1 MNIESSTNLS
11 NDNTQRKI
19 IYVGGDDE
27 GYLGSNIDGHDTE
40 SFKNEQNYNENTKS
54 NINLNHN
61 SIEKPSEPNRGIHLN
76 HSNNKSDFTHQ
87 EQYGGNEM
95 NSTPVIHHQED
106 EFMYG
111 GGKSKTRSG
120 SRSRSRSRSGD
131 DIESSDDETDT
142 SSISTAQLLNVDPV
156 YFRLTKFLT
165 CTDSCGE
172 NKNVTHVL
180 NDILME
186 FKKMNIFLETLT
198 RK

>member
-11 NDNTQRKI
+11 NDNPQRKI

-27 GYLGSNIDGHDTE
+27 DYLGTNINGRDNE
-40 SFKNEQNYNENTKS
+40 SFNNEQNYDENTNS
-54 NINLNHN
+54 NRDLNHN
-61 SIEKPSEPNRGIHLN
+61 SIEKTSEPIHERHLN
-76 HSNNKSDFTHQ
+76 HNNNKYDSTHQ
-87 EQYGGNEM
+87 EQYGGNKM

-111 GGKSKTRSG
+111 GGGKSKTK
-120 SRSRSRSRSGD
+120 SRNGSRSGD

-180 NDILME
+180 NDILTE

>member
-11 NDNTQRKI
+11 NDNPQRKI

-27 GYLGSNIDGHDTE
+27 DYLGTNINGRDNE
-40 SFKNEQNYNENTKS
+40 SFNNEQNHNENTNS
-54 NINLNHN
+54 NRDLNHN
-61 SIEKPSEPNRGIHLN
+61 SIEKTSEPIHERHLN
-76 HSNNKSDFTHQ
+76 HNNNKYDSTHK
-87 EQYGGNEM
+87 EQYG
-95 NSTPVIHHQED
+95 VINHQED

-111 GGKSKTRSG
+111 GGKSRSG
-120 SRSRSRSRSGD
+120 SRNGSRNGSRSGD

-180 NDILME
+180 NDILTE